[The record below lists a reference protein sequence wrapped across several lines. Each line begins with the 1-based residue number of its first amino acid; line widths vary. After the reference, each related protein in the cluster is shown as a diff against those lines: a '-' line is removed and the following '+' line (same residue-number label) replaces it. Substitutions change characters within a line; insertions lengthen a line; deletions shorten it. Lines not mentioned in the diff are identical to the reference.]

1 MDGRFR
7 TAVAALGLLYALC
20 SHCSIAQPNDVTS
33 TNDYD
38 NQQATDIPPTN
49 SPDVEEPHDSTGILE
64 KGENPCHSAPDP
76 GPCSAELVRFFYD
89 VKSNQCRQ
97 FLFGGCQGTGNRFI
111 TENDCKEVCAMTTK
125 PKPLPEEIGY
135 GMVSSSMTYT
145 SSIPIAPA
153 FDTSMLTLANGNGE
167 TSFTFSSE
175 YPFIQLKASDI
186 TNFKLRSVNLLFSR
200 SFI

>member
-1 MDGRFR
+1 MGCRCERRGTFGSHEKLGVRGDEMRRAPDPRRDIAWRDSVRVEHIWPVSYTDSVFSCAIVGRIVMRWRKFNNILSIKFHSMDGRFR

-49 SPDVEEPHDSTGILE
+49 SPDVEESHDSTGILE

-97 FLFGGCQGTGNRFI
+97 FIFGGCQGNGNRFI
-111 TENDCKEVCAMTTK
+111 TENDCK
-125 PKPLPEEIGY
+125 
-135 GMVSSSMTYT
+135 
-145 SSIPIAPA
+145 
-153 FDTSMLTLANGNGE
+153 
-167 TSFTFSSE
+167 
-175 YPFIQLKASDI
+175 
-186 TNFKLRSVNLLFSR
+186 
-200 SFI
+200 